1 MSDEKKKDLTPEE
14 LTARI
19 EGRASL
25 TNKTRGQLPKVFWAE
40 QAPAERVKN
49 IHEVPF
55 AYSPDQARAEA
66 LRCLSCKNEPCVT
79 GCPVG
84 VDVPKFLRQVAEG
97 DFRGAIRTI
106 KTTNLLPAICGRVC
120 PQESQCQENCMVAK
134 IHKDLGFAVSVG
146 KIEAFLADWEREV
159 GGVELPSVGAPTG
172 FKVAIIGAGPSGLT
186 CAGDLRRFGHE
197 AVVLEAFHKAG
208 GVLVYGIPEFR
219 LPKDIVQA
227 EVDNLAKMGVQF
239 EFDTVVGQ
247 TLSVD
252 DLFDEGFH
260 AVYVATGAGLPYFVN
275 VPGEDLNG
283 VFSANEYLTRANLMG
298 AYRFP
303 EEDTPVLRRDNVAV
317 LGGGNVA
324 MDAARTALRLGA
336 KNVYLVYRRSR
347 VELPARVEEVH
358 HAEEEGVQ
366 FRMLY
371 APVEIL
377 GDQEGLG
384 ARDQGPALRARRA
397 GREGAPPSRP
407 DRRRLRGASRR
418 DRDRGDRQRP
428 QSPDPQDH
436 LRPDHQPPRHPRR
449 GRSHDDDDAQ
459 GRLRRRRHRGRR
471 LDRHPRH
478 GPRPK
483 SRRRHRQLPPPGSR
497 RKSHRELTVAP
508 RLRGIC
514 AHWAHRR
521 AARPDA
527 ASTARLTP
535 RNRYAPAARASSLGY
550 FGRLRAPRP
559 GPLIGIFAL
568 AGGRGT
574 QVGAIVYANEF
585 R

>member
-1 MSDEKKKDLTPEE
+1 MSEKKTLTPEE
-14 LTARI
+14 LSARI

-25 TNKTRGQLPKVFWAE
+25 TNKLRGQLPKIFWAE
-40 QAPAERVKN
+40 QQPAERVRN
-49 IHEVPF
+49 IREVPF
-55 AYSPDQARAEA
+55 AYTPWEARAEA
-66 LRCLSCKNEPCVT
+66 LRCLSCKNEPCVA

-84 VDVPKFLRQVAEG
+84 VDVPQFLKLVAEG

-106 KTTNLLPAICGRVC
+106 KETNLLPAICGRVC

-134 IHKDLGFAVSVG
+134 VHKDLGFAVSVG
-146 KIEAFLADWEREV
+146 KIEAFLADWEREEA
-159 GGVELPSVGAPTG
+159 GVELPPVGAASG
-172 FKVAIIGAGPSGLT
+172 SRVAIIGAGPSGLT
-186 CAGDLRRFGHE
+186 CAGDLRRYGHE
-197 AVVLEAFHKAG
+197 TVVFEAFHKAG

-252 DLFDEGFH
+252 DLFDEGFD

-283 VFSANEYLTRANLMG
+283 VLSANEYLTRANLMG
-298 AYRFP
+298 AFRFP

-347 VELPARVEEVH
+347 VEMPARVEEVH

-377 GDQEGLG
+377 GTPEGWVRAIKVQRCELG
-384 ARDQGPALRARRA
+384 EPDEKGRRRPVPIEGAYEELPVEIVIEAIGNGPNPLIPKTTQGLKVSRHGTLVVDEATMMTTRKGVFAGGDIVAGASTVILAMGHGRKAAAAIDAYLRAEA
-397 GREGAPPSRP
+397 A
-407 DRRRLRGASRR
+407 A
-418 DRDRGDRQRP
+418 
-428 QSPDPQDH
+428 
-436 LRPDHQPPRHPRR
+436 QP
-449 GRSHDDDDAQ
+449 
-459 GRLRRRRHRGRR
+459 
-471 LDRHPRH
+471 
-478 GPRPK
+478 
-483 SRRRHRQLPPPGSR
+483 
-497 RKSHRELTVAP
+497 
-508 RLRGIC
+508 
-514 AHWAHRR
+514 
-521 AARPDA
+521 A
-527 ASTARLTP
+527 AS
-535 RNRYAPAARASSLGY
+535 
-550 FGRLRAPRP
+550 
-559 GPLIGIFAL
+559 
-568 AGGRGT
+568 
-574 QVGAIVYANEF
+574 
-585 R
+585 

>member
-1 MSDEKKKDLTPEE
+1 MSDEKKNLTPEE
-14 LTARI
+14 LQARI
-19 EGRASL
+19 ENRASL
-25 TNKTRGQLPKVFWAE
+25 TNKLRGQLPKVFWAE

-49 IHEVPF
+49 INEVPF
-55 AYSPDQARAEA
+55 AYTPDQARAEA
-66 LRCLSCKNEPCVT
+66 LRCLSCKNEPCVS

-84 VDVPKFLRQVAEG
+84 VDVPQFLRLVAEG

-106 KTTNLLPAICGRVC
+106 KETNLLPAICGRVC

-134 IHKDLGFAVSVG
+134 VHKDLGFAVSVG
-146 KIEAFLADWEREV
+146 KIEAFLADWEREI
-159 GGVELPSVGAPTG
+159 GGVELPAVGAPSG
-172 FKVAIIGAGPSGLT
+172 FRVAIIGAGPSGLT
-186 CAGDLRRFGHE
+186 CAGDLRRYGHE

-227 EVDNLAKMGVQF
+227 EVDNLARMGVQF

-283 VFSANEYLTRANLMG
+283 VLSANEYLTRANLMG
-298 AYRFP
+298 AFRFP

-347 VELPARVEEVH
+347 VEMPARVEEVH

-366 FRMLY
+366 FRILY

-377 GDQEGLG
+377 GTKDGWVRGIKVQRCELG
-384 ARDQGPALRARRA
+384 EPDEKGRR
-397 GREGAPPSRP
+397 RPVPIEGAYEELPVEIVIEAIGNGPNPLIPKTTSGLTVSRHGTLVV
-407 DRRRLRGASRR
+407 DEATMMTTRKGVFAGGDIVAGASTVILAMGHGRKAAAAI
-418 DRDRGDRQRP
+418 DAYLRQ
-428 QSPDPQDH
+428 
-436 LRPDHQPPRHPRR
+436 
-449 GRSHDDDDAQ
+449 
-459 GRLRRRRHRGRR
+459 
-471 LDRHPRH
+471 
-478 GPRPK
+478 
-483 SRRRHRQLPPPGSR
+483 
-497 RKSHRELTVAP
+497 E
-508 RLRGIC
+508 
-514 AHWAHRR
+514 
-521 AARPDA
+521 AAEKA
-527 ASTARLTP
+527 TA
-535 RNRYAPAARASSLGY
+535 N
-550 FGRLRAPRP
+550 
-559 GPLIGIFAL
+559 
-568 AGGRGT
+568 
-574 QVGAIVYANEF
+574 
-585 R
+585 

>member
-1 MSDEKKKDLTPEE
+1 MSDEKKNLTPEE
-14 LTARI
+14 LQARI
-19 EGRASL
+19 ENRASL
-25 TNKTRGQLPKVFWAE
+25 TNKLRGQLPKVFWAE

-55 AYSPDQARAEA
+55 AYTPAQARAEA
-66 LRCLSCKNEPCVT
+66 LRCLSCKNEPCVS

-84 VDVPKFLRQVAEG
+84 VDVPQFLRLVAEG

-106 KTTNLLPAICGRVC
+106 KETNLLPAICGRVC

-134 IHKDLGFAVSVG
+134 VHKDLGFAVSVG
-146 KIEAFLADWEREV
+146 KIEAFLADWEREL
-159 GGVELPSVGAPTG
+159 GGVELPAVGAPSG
-172 FKVAIIGAGPSGLT
+172 FRVAIIGAGPSGLT
-186 CAGDLRRFGHE
+186 CAGDLRRYGHE

-283 VFSANEYLTRANLMG
+283 VLSANEYLTRANLMG
-298 AYRFP
+298 AFRFP

-347 VELPARVEEVH
+347 VEMPARVEEVH

-366 FRMLY
+366 FRILY

-377 GDQEGLG
+377 GTAEGWVRGLKVQRCELG
-384 ARDQGPALRARRA
+384 EPDEKGRR
-397 GREGAPPSRP
+397 RPIPIEGAYEELPVEIVIEAIGNGPNPLIPKTTSGLTVSRHGTLVV
-407 DRRRLRGASRR
+407 DEATMMTTRKGVFAGGDIVAGASTVILAMGHGRKAAAAI
-418 DRDRGDRQRP
+418 DAYLRQ
-428 QSPDPQDH
+428 
-436 LRPDHQPPRHPRR
+436 
-449 GRSHDDDDAQ
+449 
-459 GRLRRRRHRGRR
+459 
-471 LDRHPRH
+471 
-478 GPRPK
+478 
-483 SRRRHRQLPPPGSR
+483 
-497 RKSHRELTVAP
+497 E
-508 RLRGIC
+508 
-514 AHWAHRR
+514 
-521 AARPDA
+521 AAEKA
-527 ASTARLTP
+527 TA
-535 RNRYAPAARASSLGY
+535 N
-550 FGRLRAPRP
+550 
-559 GPLIGIFAL
+559 
-568 AGGRGT
+568 
-574 QVGAIVYANEF
+574 
-585 R
+585 

>member
-1 MSDEKKKDLTPEE
+1 MSDEKKNLTPEE

-19 EGRASL
+19 ENRASL
-25 TNKTRGQLPKVFWAE
+25 TNKLRGQLPKVFWAE

-66 LRCLSCKNEPCVT
+66 LRCLSCKNEPCVS

-84 VDVPKFLRQVAEG
+84 VDVPKFLRLVAEG

-106 KTTNLLPAICGRVC
+106 KETNLLPAICGRVC

-159 GGVELPSVGAPTG
+159 GGVELPAVGAPTG
-172 FKVAIIGAGPSGLT
+172 FRVAIIGAGPSGLT

-227 EVDNLAKMGVQF
+227 EVDNLSKMGVQF

-252 DLFDEGFH
+252 DLFDEGFQ

-283 VFSANEYLTRANLMG
+283 VYSANEYLTRANLMG

-347 VELPARVEEVH
+347 VELPARLEEVH

-366 FRMLY
+366 FRLLN

-377 GDQEGLG
+377 STKAGWVRALKVQRCELG
-384 ARDQGPALRARRA
+384 EPDEKGRR
-397 GREGAPPSRP
+397 RPVPIEGAYEELPVEIVIEAIGNGPNPLIPKTTSGLTVSRHGTLVV
-407 DRRRLRGASRR
+407 DEATMMTTRKGVFAGGDIVAGASTVILAMGHGRKAAAAI
-418 DRDRGDRQRP
+418 DAYLRQ
-428 QSPDPQDH
+428 
-436 LRPDHQPPRHPRR
+436 
-449 GRSHDDDDAQ
+449 
-459 GRLRRRRHRGRR
+459 
-471 LDRHPRH
+471 
-478 GPRPK
+478 
-483 SRRRHRQLPPPGSR
+483 
-497 RKSHRELTVAP
+497 E
-508 RLRGIC
+508 
-514 AHWAHRR
+514 
-521 AARPDA
+521 AAEKA
-527 ASTARLTP
+527 A
-535 RNRYAPAARASSLGY
+535 
-550 FGRLRAPRP
+550 
-559 GPLIGIFAL
+559 
-568 AGGRGT
+568 
-574 QVGAIVYANEF
+574 AN
-585 R
+585 

>member
-14 LTARI
+14 LAARI
-19 EGRASL
+19 DNRASL

-40 QAPAERVKN
+40 QAPAERVQN
-49 IHEVPF
+49 IREVPF
-55 AYSPDQARAEA
+55 AYTPDQARAEA
-66 LRCLSCKNEPCVT
+66 LRCLSCRNEPCVS

-84 VDVPKFLRQVAEG
+84 VDVPQFLRQVAEG

-134 IHKDLGFAVSVG
+134 VHKDLGFAVSVG

-159 GGVELPSVGAPTG
+159 GGVELPAVGPPTG
-172 FKVAIIGAGPSGLT
+172 FRVAIIGAGPSGLT
-186 CAGDLRRFGHE
+186 CAGDLRRYGHE

-227 EVDNLAKMGVQF
+227 EVDNLSKMGVQF

-252 DLFDEGFH
+252 DLFDEGYQ

-283 VFSANEYLTRANLMG
+283 VYSANEYLTRANLMG

-347 VELPARVEEVH
+347 VELPARLEEVH

-366 FRMLY
+366 FRLLN

-377 GDQEGLG
+377 PTKDGWVRALKVQRCELG
-384 ARDQGPALRARRA
+384 EPDEKGRR
-397 GREGAPPSRP
+397 RPVPIEGAYEELPVEIVIEAIGNGPNPLIPRTTTGLTVSRHGTLVV
-407 DRRRLRGASRR
+407 DEATMMTTRKGVFAGGDIVAGASTVILAMGHGRKAAAAI
-418 DRDRGDRQRP
+418 DAYLRQ
-428 QSPDPQDH
+428 
-436 LRPDHQPPRHPRR
+436 
-449 GRSHDDDDAQ
+449 
-459 GRLRRRRHRGRR
+459 
-471 LDRHPRH
+471 
-478 GPRPK
+478 
-483 SRRRHRQLPPPGSR
+483 
-497 RKSHRELTVAP
+497 E
-508 RLRGIC
+508 
-514 AHWAHRR
+514 
-521 AARPDA
+521 AAEKA
-527 ASTARLTP
+527 A
-535 RNRYAPAARASSLGY
+535 
-550 FGRLRAPRP
+550 
-559 GPLIGIFAL
+559 
-568 AGGRGT
+568 
-574 QVGAIVYANEF
+574 AN
-585 R
+585 

>member
-1 MSDEKKKDLTPEE
+1 MSDQQKKDLTPAE
-14 LTARI
+14 LAARI
-19 EGRASL
+19 ENRASL
-25 TNKTRGQLPKVFWAE
+25 TNKLRGQLPKIFWAE
-40 QAPAERVKN
+40 QEPAERVRN
-49 IHEVPF
+49 IREVPY
-55 AYSPDQARAEA
+55 AYTPDQARAEA
-66 LRCLSCKNEPCVT
+66 LRCLSCKNEPCVS

-84 VDVPKFLRQVAEG
+84 VDVPQFLRLVAEG

-106 KTTNLLPAICGRVC
+106 KETNLLPAICGRVC

-134 IHKDLGFAVSVG
+134 VHKDLGFAVSVG

-159 GGVELPSVGAPTG
+159 GGVELPAVGAPSG
-172 FKVAIIGAGPSGLT
+172 FRVAIIGAGPSGLT
-186 CAGDLRRFGHE
+186 CAGDLRRYGHE

-283 VFSANEYLTRANLMG
+283 VYSANEYLTRANLMG

-324 MDAARTALRLGA
+324 MDSARTALRLGA

-347 VELPARVEEVH
+347 VEMPARVEEVH

-366 FRMLY
+366 FRMLC

-377 GDQEGLG
+377 STSDGWVRGLKVQRCELG
-384 ARDQGPALRARRA
+384 EPDEKGRR
-397 GREGAPPSRP
+397 RPVPIEGAYEELPVEIVIEAIGNGPNPLIPKTTAGLSVTRHGTLVV
-407 DRRRLRGASRR
+407 DEATMMTTRKGVFAGGDIVAGASTVILAMGHGRKAAAAI
-418 DRDRGDRQRP
+418 DAYLRQEA
-428 QSPDPQDH
+428 S
-436 LRPDHQPPRHPRR
+436 
-449 GRSHDDDDAQ
+449 
-459 GRLRRRRHRGRR
+459 
-471 LDRHPRH
+471 
-478 GPRPK
+478 
-483 SRRRHRQLPPPGSR
+483 
-497 RKSHRELTVAP
+497 EEN
-508 RLRGIC
+508 
-514 AHWAHRR
+514 
-521 AARPDA
+521 AA
-527 ASTARLTP
+527 
-535 RNRYAPAARASSLGY
+535 N
-550 FGRLRAPRP
+550 
-559 GPLIGIFAL
+559 
-568 AGGRGT
+568 
-574 QVGAIVYANEF
+574 
-585 R
+585 

>member
-1 MSDEKKKDLTPEE
+1 MSNQEKTPLTPEE
-14 LTARI
+14 LASRI
-19 EGRASL
+19 ENRASL
-25 TNKTRGQLPKVFWAE
+25 TNKLRGQLPKVFWAE
-40 QAPAERVKN
+40 QDAAERVKN
-49 IHEVPF
+49 IREVPF
-55 AYSPDQARAEA
+55 AYTPDQARAEA
-66 LRCLSCKNEPCVT
+66 LRCLLCKNEPCVS

-84 VDVPKFLRQVAEG
+84 VDVPQFLRLVAEG
-97 DFRGAIRTI
+97 DFRGAIRII
-106 KTTNLLPAICGRVC
+106 KETNLLPAICGRVC

-159 GGVELPSVGAPTG
+159 GGVELPAVGAPSG
-172 FKVAIIGAGPSGLT
+172 FRVAIIGAGPSGLT
-186 CAGDLRRFGHE
+186 CAGDLRRYGHE

-227 EVDNLAKMGVQF
+227 EVDNLSRMGVQF

-252 DLFDEGFH
+252 DLFDDGFH

-283 VFSANEYLTRANLMG
+283 VYSANEYLTRANLMG

-347 VELPARVEEVH
+347 VELPARMEEVH

-366 FRMLY
+366 FRLLN

-377 GDQEGLG
+377 PTKDGWVRALKVQRCELG
-384 ARDQGPALRARRA
+384 EPDEKGRR
-397 GREGAPPSRP
+397 RPVPIEGAYEELPVEIVIEAIGNGPNPLIPKTTAGLTVSRHGTLVV
-407 DRRRLRGASRR
+407 DEATMMTTRKGVFAGGDIVAGASTVILAM
-418 DRDRGDRQRP
+418 G
-428 QSPDPQDH
+428 H
-436 LRPDHQPPRHPRR
+436 
-449 GRSHDDDDAQ
+449 GRKA
-459 GRLRRRRHRGRR
+459 
-471 LDRHPRH
+471 
-478 GPRPK
+478 
-483 SRRRHRQLPPPGSR
+483 
-497 RKSHRELTVAP
+497 
-508 RLRGIC
+508 
-514 AHWAHRR
+514 
-521 AARPDA
+521 A
-527 ASTARLTP
+527 ASIDAYIRREAAEKTTA
-535 RNRYAPAARASSLGY
+535 N
-550 FGRLRAPRP
+550 
-559 GPLIGIFAL
+559 
-568 AGGRGT
+568 
-574 QVGAIVYANEF
+574 
-585 R
+585 